1 MFIFRSDIK
10 TRRLEEGRLGLV
22 FSSSFS
28 FFFT

>member
-10 TRRLEEGRLGLV
+10 TRRLEEGRLGLA
-22 FSSSFS
+22 FSSSSS